1 MTRPVFK
8 VFLRGVGHG
17 LVEIGGVGD
26 DVLSHRRVVIEA
38 KQDRGH
44 FDVNHPLLQTLLLL
58 RLLCVPLHF
67 TAEHVSQQEEA
78 LSVLTVVGG
87 KVSPE

>member
-1 MTRPVFK
+1 MTRPVLQ
-8 VFLRGVGHG
+8 VFLRGVRHG
-17 LVEIGGVGD
+17 FVKIRGVGD
-26 DVLSHRRVVIEA
+26 DVLGHRGVVIEA

-58 RLLCVPLHF
+58 MRLCVPLL
-67 TAEHVSQQEEA
+67 TAEHVPQQEKA
-78 LSVLTVVGG
+78 LTVLTVVGG